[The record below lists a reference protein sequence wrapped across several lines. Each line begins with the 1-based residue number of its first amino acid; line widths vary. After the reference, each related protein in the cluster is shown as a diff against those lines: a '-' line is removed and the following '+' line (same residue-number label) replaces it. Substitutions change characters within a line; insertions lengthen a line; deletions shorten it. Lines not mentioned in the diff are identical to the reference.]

1 MTSLLEKALKK
12 VGTLPQDEQD
22 AIAAE
27 ILDSLADE
35 EAWRKKFA
43 MKRDRLRQLAREALD
58 EDARGETRSLDDL
71 L

>member
-35 EAWRKKFA
+35 EAWRKKFS

-58 EDARGETRSLDDL
+58 EDARGETRSLV
-71 L
+71 

>member
-1 MTSLLEKALKK
+1 VTSLLEKALKK

-35 EAWRKKFA
+35 EAWRKKFS

-58 EDARGETRSLDDL
+58 EDARGETRSLV
-71 L
+71 